1 MQNRA
6 LAKKDNL
13 LGANSQRIE
22 LGCASTAC
30 RGQRHRLKLR
40 AMRYTKYSKWTGQS
54 WDDISLEEL
63 MEALTDHLLE
73 SGFRDQFRQQYRRRA
88 RGWDDEFESFDP
100 EDALES
106 LRRAIREALRNSG
119 LLDQEQYNQL
129 FDENGE
135 ARDERLDELIDR
147 LIQRLLQEGYLSVQ
161 GDADDLESL
170 FGNGEEGEEGQAR
183 RARFRPQTG
192 QGRTD
197 EHRKM
202 RVKFEVTEKGIDFLG
217 YKTLKN
223 LMSSFGKSSF
233 GRHDTNYLATGV
245 EAYEAS
251 KQYEFGDTLNLDVT
265 ATLLSAIGRE
275 GLGVPLNLE
284 YRDLQV
290 RQSEYQSSCA
300 TVLMLDCSHSMILYG
315 EDRFT
320 PAKRVALALAHLIR
334 TQYPGDSLRLVLFH
348 DSAEEV
354 PLAKLAN
361 IQVGPYHTNT
371 CAGLELARRILLSQR
386 KDMRQIIMITDGK
399 PSALFVNDDP
409 YRSARAR
416 KESGAGLRLYKNPM
430 GLDPLIIDAT
440 LAEVA
445 QCRRAGIIVNTFMLP
460 DDYYLVEFVKKMTEI
475 ARGKAYFT
483 TSLSLGEYVMMD
495 FVKRKTSRVK

>member
-1 MQNRA
+1 
-6 LAKKDNL
+6 
-13 LGANSQRIE
+13 
-22 LGCASTAC
+22 
-30 RGQRHRLKLR
+30 
-40 AMRYTKYSKWTGQS
+40 
-54 WDDISLEEL
+54 
-63 MEALTDHLLE
+63 
-73 SGFRDQFRQQYRRRA
+73 
-88 RGWDDEFESFDP
+88 
-100 EDALES
+100 
-106 LRRAIREALRNSG
+106 
-119 LLDQEQYNQL
+119 
-129 FDENGE
+129 
-135 ARDERLDELIDR
+135 
-147 LIQRLLQEGYLSVQ
+147 
-161 GDADDLESL
+161 
-170 FGNGEEGEEGQAR
+170 
-183 RARFRPQTG
+183 
-192 QGRTD
+192 
-197 EHRKM
+197 
-202 RVKFEVTEKGIDFLG
+202 DFLG

-223 LMSSFGKSSF
+223 LMASLGKSSF
-233 GRHDTNYLATGV
+233 GRHDTNYLSTGV

-284 YRDLQV
+284 YRDLHV
-290 RQSEYQSSCA
+290 HQSEYQSSCA

-315 EDRFT
+315 EDRST

-354 PLAKLAN
+354 PLAKLAS

-371 CAGLELARRILLSQR
+371 CEGLKLARRILMSQR

-399 PSALFVNDDP
+399 PSALFVSDDP
-409 YRSARAR
+409 YRNSRAQ
-416 KESGAGLRLYKNPM
+416 KETNTGLRLYKNPM
-430 GLDPLIIDAT
+430 GLDPMIIDAT

-445 QCRRAGIIVNTFMLP
+445 QCRRAGIIVNTFMLT

-475 ARGKAYFT
+475 AHGKAYFT